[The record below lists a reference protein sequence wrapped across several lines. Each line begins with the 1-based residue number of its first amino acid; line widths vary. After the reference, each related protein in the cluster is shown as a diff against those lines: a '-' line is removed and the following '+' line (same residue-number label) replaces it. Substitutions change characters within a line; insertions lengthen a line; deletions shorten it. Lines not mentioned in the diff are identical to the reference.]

1 MSSRLTTRSLAAS
14 SASTASPASVSSG
27 HHGSLNLSSA
37 SRRIPTAIGQRK
49 SSNHE
54 ENESFEVELD
64 EVPSSAAT
72 SNLVIITTAAA
83 SLELKDSEVTQ
94 PPAVLTAAA
103 ALGMNLSTSTTTVP
117 SGSADDSGGDEGG
130 GSGNNGGAGNYAAGN
145 SSSGSSS
152 SGSAHDGN
160 DGNGNGGALL
170 MTRGRAL
177 KQRLSESSQTSR
189 QQHVVSSDVVTI
201 CTTSDSG
208 QSAVASNEEEP
219 VNHVAVTA
227 ANTAT
232 TPIRAT
238 SATPTTSHDQ
248 LSEDEE
254 DEVNEN
260 TKMIDASDF
269 RMVDPGCSYTTLAAA
284 AAANGRMTPP
294 NHGHAHQHPHHAL
307 HHSHAM
313 ASYVNTSYTT
323 LTPLQPLPPI
333 STISNMQD
341 KFHSYSPS
349 GAAAAAAAASG
360 GGEPGATP
368 THSSDAPPVSVSNF
382 VMQSNLSPYMSMS
395 PPHYATGSH
404 AAATAAAIAMG
415 AHSPPQGGEPPHHY
429 PHNGGSGLHSKQE
442 PLSPNSY
449 YAEAQR
455 PSPHHDMSP
464 HSLDHSPT
472 GGSNG
477 GGGGPPAMVPTST
490 YDALTSNNNPSL
502 NGGMTSPHTISPVP
516 HTSPL
521 LHHREMS
528 PPSPQPP
535 SAHHGNNGASIL
547 AAAAASALGHH
558 QQHHGGHGM
567 NMPTATPTMV
577 TLKSTPSSNNN
588 NTGGGAGGEAEE
600 INTKDLA
607 QRISAE
613 LKRYS
618 IPQAIFAQRVLCRS
632 QGTLSDLLRNPKPWS
647 KLKSGRETFRRMQKW
662 LAEPEFQR
670 MSALRLAGKSFYNYI
685 FFVPSLASRF

>member
-1 MSSRLTTRSLAAS
+1 MSQRLRNSTLTIQTSVDGSEECTVIDPEGALQNVVIIEATSNTEVSLAAAAEEVKSGS
-14 SASTASPASVSSG
+14 S
-27 HHGSLNLSSA
+27 
-37 SRRIPTAIGQRK
+37 PTEAG
-49 SSNHE
+49 
-54 ENESFEVELD
+54 
-64 EVPSSAAT
+64 
-72 SNLVIITTAAA
+72 
-83 SLELKDSEVTQ
+83 VTQ

-103 ALGMNLSTSTTTVP
+103 ALGMNLTSTVENSTAAAAAGEPTVATGDHEG
-117 SGSADDSGGDEGG
+117 SSEGSCSSGGSAGGEAPSNGGRAEGSRIVATNVEVLTTDGG
-130 GSGNNGGAGNYAAGN
+130 GRGTRSKQQQQRVG
-145 SSSGSSS
+145 
-152 SGSAHDGN
+152 
-160 DGNGNGGALL
+160 LL
-170 MTRGRAL
+170 
-177 KQRLSESSQTSR
+177 LSESSQTSNR
-189 QQHVVSSDVVTI
+189 QHHHHSADPT
-201 CTTSDSG
+201 DSG
-208 QSAVASNEEEP
+208 SAVAQTT
-219 VNHVAVTA
+219 VTA
-227 ANTAT
+227 AHLKSQSAN
-232 TPIRAT
+232 
-238 SATPTTSHDQ
+238 ATPNLNEEGSRHAPNAATAADNTDQ
-248 LSEDEE
+248 EDQEE
-254 DEVNEN
+254 NS
-260 TKMIDASDF
+260 KMIDASDF
-269 RMVDPGCSYTTLAAA
+269 RMVDPGCTYPTLAAA

-294 NHGHAHQHPHHAL
+294 NHHHHQHPHHAL

-333 STISNMQD
+333 STISSMQD
-341 KFHSYSPS
+341 KFQTYSPS
-349 GAAAAAAAASG
+349 GNEA
-360 GGEPGATP
+360 GGEASANSNNSEGG
-368 THSSDAPPVSVSNF
+368 PPVSVSNF
-382 VMQSNLSPYMSMS
+382 MQSNLSPYMSMS
-395 PPHYATGSH
+395 PPHYPPGSH
-404 AAATAAAIAMG
+404 AAATAAAAIAMS
-415 AHSPPQGGEPPHHY
+415 AHSPPHNEGGPAHHY
-429 PHNGGSGLHSKQE
+429 PHNGGSSLLSKQE

-477 GGGGPPAMVPTST
+477 GSNAMVPTSN
-490 YDALTSNNNPSL
+490 YEALTTNNNPSL

-528 PPSPQPP
+528 PPSPPT
-535 SAHHGNNGASIL
+535 AHHGNNGASIL
-547 AAAAASALGHH
+547 AAAAASALG
-558 QQHHGGHGM
+558 QHHHHNPHGM
-567 NMPTATPTMV
+567 SMPSGTPTMV

-588 NTGGGAGGEAEE
+588 NSGGGGGGEAEE

-670 MSALRLAGKSFYNYI
+670 MSALRLAGKIFIMCFYAALMEYGVTLKIRIKKAQKSFWQNAM
-685 FFVPSLASRF
+685 FA

>member
-1 MSSRLTTRSLAAS
+1 VNS
-14 SASTASPASVSSG
+14 
-27 HHGSLNLSSA
+27 
-37 SRRIPTAIGQRK
+37 
-49 SSNHE
+49 
-54 ENESFEVELD
+54 D
-64 EVPSSAAT
+64 
-72 SNLVIITTAAA
+72 
-83 SLELKDSEVTQ
+83 
-94 PPAVLTAAA
+94 
-103 ALGMNLSTSTTTVP
+103 
-117 SGSADDSGGDEGG
+117 GSA
-130 GSGNNGGAGNYAAGN
+130 GSNY
-145 SSSGSSS
+145 
-152 SGSAHDGN
+152 
-160 DGNGNGGALL
+160 GALL

-208 QSAVASNEEEP
+208 QSAVASGTQEP

-227 ANTAT
+227 AITAT
-232 TPIRAT
+232 PTRAT
-238 SATPTTSHDQ
+238 SATPTVTSHDQ
-248 LSEDEE
+248 ELSEDES

-260 TKMIDASDF
+260 HTKMIDASDF

-323 LTPLQPLPPI
+323 LTQLQPLPPI
-333 STISNMQD
+333 STISNMHQD
-341 KFHSYSPS
+341 SKYHSYSPS
-349 GAAAAAAAASG
+349 GAAAAAAAAAEANGESG
-360 GGEPGATP
+360 NTP
-368 THSSDAPPVSVSNF
+368 THVSQAPPVSVSNF
-382 VMQSNLSPYMSMS
+382 VMQTNLSPYMSMS

-415 AHSPPQGGEPPHHY
+415 AHSPPQGGELAHHY

-528 PPSPQPP
+528 PPSPQA

-558 QQHHGGHGM
+558 NQHHGGHGM
-567 NMPTATPTMV
+567 NMPIATPTMV

-670 MSALRLAGKSFYNYI
+670 MSSLRLAGKSFFLFRI
-685 FFVPSLASRF
+685 C

>member
-1 MSSRLTTRSLAAS
+1 MSQRLRNSTLTIQTSVDGSEECTVIDPEGALQNVVIIEATSNTEVSLAAAAEEVKSGS
-14 SASTASPASVSSG
+14 S
-27 HHGSLNLSSA
+27 
-37 SRRIPTAIGQRK
+37 PTEAG
-49 SSNHE
+49 
-54 ENESFEVELD
+54 
-64 EVPSSAAT
+64 
-72 SNLVIITTAAA
+72 
-83 SLELKDSEVTQ
+83 VTQ

-103 ALGMNLSTSTTTVP
+103 ALGMNLTSTVENSTAAAAAGEPTVATGDHEG
-117 SGSADDSGGDEGG
+117 SSEGSCSSGGSAGGEAPSNGGRAEGSRIVATNVEVLTTDGG
-130 GSGNNGGAGNYAAGN
+130 GRGTRSKQQRVG
-145 SSSGSSS
+145 
-152 SGSAHDGN
+152 
-160 DGNGNGGALL
+160 LL
-170 MTRGRAL
+170 
-177 KQRLSESSQTSR
+177 LSESSQTSNR
-189 QQHVVSSDVVTI
+189 QHHHHSADPT
-201 CTTSDSG
+201 DSG
-208 QSAVASNEEEP
+208 SAVAQTT
-219 VNHVAVTA
+219 VTA
-227 ANTAT
+227 AHLKSQSAN
-232 TPIRAT
+232 
-238 SATPTTSHDQ
+238 ATPNLNEEGSRHAPNAATAADNT
-248 LSEDEE
+248 EE
-254 DEVNEN
+254 DQEDNS
-260 TKMIDASDF
+260 KMIDASDF
-269 RMVDPGCSYTTLAAA
+269 RMVDPGCTYPTLAAA

-294 NHGHAHQHPHHAL
+294 NHHHHQHPHHAL

-333 STISNMQD
+333 STISSMQD
-341 KFHSYSPS
+341 KFQTYSPS
-349 GAAAAAAAASG
+349 GNEA
-360 GGEPGATP
+360 GGEASATP
-368 THSSDAPPVSVSNF
+368 NNSEGGPPVSVSNF
-382 VMQSNLSPYMSMS
+382 MQSNLSPYMSMS
-395 PPHYATGSH
+395 PPHYPPGSH
-404 AAATAAAIAMG
+404 AAATAAAAIAMS
-415 AHSPPQGGEPPHHY
+415 AHSPPHNEGGPAHHY
-429 PHNGGSGLHSKQE
+429 PHNGGSSLLSKQE

-477 GGGGPPAMVPTST
+477 GSNAMVPTSN
-490 YDALTSNNNPSL
+490 YEALTTNNNPSL

-528 PPSPQPP
+528 PPSPPT
-535 SAHHGNNGASIL
+535 AHHGNNGASIL
-547 AAAAASALGHH
+547 AAAAASALG
-558 QQHHGGHGM
+558 QHHHHNPHGM
-567 NMPTATPTMV
+567 SMPSGTPTMV

-588 NTGGGAGGEAEE
+588 NSGGGGGGEAEE

-670 MSALRLAGKSFYNYI
+670 MSALRLAGKICF
-685 FFVPSLASRF
+685 

>member
-1 MSSRLTTRSLAAS
+1 MSQRLRNSTLTIQTSVDGSEECTVIDPEGALQNVVIIEATSNTEVSLAAAAEEVKSGS
-14 SASTASPASVSSG
+14 S
-27 HHGSLNLSSA
+27 
-37 SRRIPTAIGQRK
+37 PTEAG
-49 SSNHE
+49 
-54 ENESFEVELD
+54 
-64 EVPSSAAT
+64 
-72 SNLVIITTAAA
+72 
-83 SLELKDSEVTQ
+83 VTQ

-103 ALGMNLSTSTTTVP
+103 ALGMNLTSTVENSTVAAAAAGEP
-117 SGSADDSGGDEGG
+117 TVATGDHEGSSEGSCSSGGSAGGEAPSNGGRAEGSRIVATNVEVLTTDGG
-130 GSGNNGGAGNYAAGN
+130 GRGTRSKQQRVG
-145 SSSGSSS
+145 
-152 SGSAHDGN
+152 
-160 DGNGNGGALL
+160 LL
-170 MTRGRAL
+170 
-177 KQRLSESSQTSR
+177 LSESSQTSNR
-189 QQHVVSSDVVTI
+189 QHHHHSADPT
-201 CTTSDSG
+201 DSG
-208 QSAVASNEEEP
+208 SAVAQTT
-219 VNHVAVTA
+219 VTA
-227 ANTAT
+227 AHLKSQSAN
-232 TPIRAT
+232 
-238 SATPTTSHDQ
+238 ATPNLNEEGSRHAPNAATAADNTDEDQ
-248 LSEDEE
+248 EE
-254 DEVNEN
+254 NS
-260 TKMIDASDF
+260 KMIDASDF
-269 RMVDPGCSYTTLAAA
+269 RMVDPGCTYPTLAAA

-294 NHGHAHQHPHHAL
+294 NHHHHQHPHHAL

-333 STISNMQD
+333 STISSMQD
-341 KFHSYSPS
+341 KFQTYSPS
-349 GAAAAAAAASG
+349 GNEA
-360 GGEPGATP
+360 GGEASATP
-368 THSSDAPPVSVSNF
+368 NNSEGGPPVSVSNF
-382 VMQSNLSPYMSMS
+382 MQSNLSPYMSMS
-395 PPHYATGSH
+395 PPHYPPGSH
-404 AAATAAAIAMG
+404 AAATAAAAIAMS
-415 AHSPPQGGEPPHHY
+415 AHSPPHNEGGPAHHY
-429 PHNGGSGLHSKQE
+429 PHNGGSSLLSKQE

-477 GGGGPPAMVPTST
+477 GSNAMVPTSN
-490 YDALTSNNNPSL
+490 YEALTTNNNPSL

-528 PPSPQPP
+528 PPSPPT
-535 SAHHGNNGASIL
+535 AHHGNNGASIL
-547 AAAAASALGHH
+547 AAAAASALG
-558 QQHHGGHGM
+558 QHHHHNPHGM
-567 NMPTATPTMV
+567 SMPSGTPTMV

-588 NTGGGAGGEAEE
+588 NSGGGGGGEAEE

-670 MSALRLAGKSFYNYI
+670 MSALRLAGKIFIMCFYALMKYGVTLKIRIKKAQKSFWQNAM
-685 FFVPSLASRF
+685 FA

>member
-1 MSSRLTTRSLAAS
+1 MSSRLTTRSLAAAAAAANSSTSPEVNSTNNNLSQPPIS
-14 SASTASPASVSSG
+14 SASANTTDDP
-27 HHGSLNLSSA
+27 
-37 SRRIPTAIGQRK
+37 
-49 SSNHE
+49 E
-54 ENESFEVELD
+54 DD
-64 EVPSSAAT
+64 EVTYNVEGSFATDST
-72 SNLVIITTAAA
+72 SNVVIITTTSASAA
-83 SLELKDSEVTQ
+83 SAIKDSEVTQ

-103 ALGMNLSTSTTTVP
+103 ALGMNLSTS
-117 SGSADDSGGDEGG
+117 ADDQRSGGSGGG
-130 GSGNNGGAGNYAAGN
+130 GSGNNAVAADNESNGGDVSVSGGGAN
-145 SSSGSSS
+145 
-152 SGSAHDGN
+152 
-160 DGNGNGGALL
+160 NGGSLL

-177 KQRLSESSQTSR
+177 KQRLSESSQTSNR
-189 QQHVVSSDVVTI
+189 QHV
-201 CTTSDSG
+201 TSRDSG
-208 QSAVASNEEEP
+208 SAAANQQ
-219 VNHVAVTA
+219 VNHVATA
-227 ANTAT
+227 ATAK
-232 TPIRAT
+232 AT
-238 SATPTTSHDQ
+238 SAIGHAPLADPRD
-248 LSEDEE
+248 LEESEEEE
-254 DEVNEN
+254 DEDS
-260 TKMIDASDF
+260 KMIDASDF
-269 RMVDPGCSYTTLAAA
+269 RMVDPGCSYTSLAAA

-294 NHGHAHQHPHHAL
+294 NHSHAHHHPHHTL

-313 ASYVNTSYTT
+313 AASYVNTSYTT

-333 STISNMQD
+333 STISSMQD
-341 KFHSYSPS
+341 KFQPYSPG
-349 GAAAAAAAASG
+349 GAAAAAVAAAAAG
-360 GGEPGATP
+360 DVTP
-368 THSSDAPPVSVSNF
+368 THVSEAPPVSVSNF
-382 VMQSNLSPYMSMS
+382 VMQNNLSPYMSMS
-395 PPHYATGSH
+395 PPHYAGSH
-404 AAATAAAIAMG
+404 AAAAAAIAMG
-415 AHSPPQGGEPPHHY
+415 AHSPPQGDGSGHHY
-429 PHNGGSGLHSKQE
+429 SHNGGSLHSKQE

-477 GGGGPPAMVPTST
+477 GSQAMVPTST

-521 LHHREMS
+521 LHHRELS
-528 PPSPQPP
+528 PPSPPP

-558 QQHHGGHGM
+558 NQHQHHSM
-567 NMPTATPTMV
+567 TMPSATPTMV

-588 NTGGGAGGEAEE
+588 NSGGGSGEAEE
-600 INTKDLA
+600 INTKELA

-662 LAEPEFQR
+662 LQEPEFQR
-670 MSALRLAGKSFYNYI
+670 MSALRLAGQFKI
-685 FFVPSLASRF
+685 TTFVCTPSMVNVLGNVFHYAYAKDSSS